1 MHNTLQLLIATNN
14 RGKMLEIQSILQ
26 DLAIELLSPADL
38 GLQLQVLEDGKSYA
52 ANAEKKAIAFA
63 NASDMVALADDSGLE
78 VNVLD
83 GAPGLHSARY
93 SPLENATDK
102 DRREFLLAQLAG
114 KPRPWTARFRATI
127 AVAAPNGEV
136 HLEEGLC
143 SGEIIPEERGESG
156 FGYDPIFQLKGMG
169 VTMAQLAMEEK
180 NRLSHRGHALR
191 KTIPVLID
199 ILGLEKRAG
208 RNRGK

>member
-1 MHNTLQLLIATNN
+1 MNNVPKLLMATNN
-14 RGKMLEIQSILQ
+14 RGKVLEIQSILC

-38 GLQLQVLEDGKSYA
+38 GLQLQVLEDGKTYA
-52 ANAEKKAIAFA
+52 VNAEKKAIAFA
-63 NASDMVALADDSGLE
+63 NAGDMVALADDSGLE
-78 VNVLD
+78 VNALD

-102 DRREFLLAQLAG
+102 DRREFLLAQLAD

-127 AVAAPNGEV
+127 AVATPNGEV

-143 SGEIIPEERGESG
+143 LGEIIPEERGASG
-156 FGYDPIFQLKGMG
+156 FGYDPIFQLEGMG
-169 VTMAQLAMEEK
+169 VTMAQLTMEEK

-191 KTIPVLID
+191 KTVPILID
-199 ILGLEKRAG
+199 LLGL
-208 RNRGK
+208 